1 MERYGQLKKDE
12 MKAKKTYVYIYIS
25 WGGGGEGGN
34 KELVY
39 LTQYQFFLTLVYF
52 WTIKLTFNHRAYLII

>member
-25 WGGGGEGGN
+25 WGGGGGG
-34 KELVY
+34 KQRVGLSDTISIFPDFS
-39 LTQYQFFLTLVYF
+39 LFLD
-52 WTIKLTFNHRAYLII
+52 N